1 MHTIR
6 VHEFGDAGKLAYE
19 EAPMPEPKAGQ
30 LRVKVAAIGLNFAD
44 IYQRRGW
51 YPSPTPFTPGNEF
64 AGVVDALGDGVSEF
78 DIGDRVGT
86 GSGPAFPLP
95 RTASSPC

>member
-30 LRVKVAAIGLNFAD
+30 LRVECG
-44 IYQRRGW
+44 Q
-51 YPSPTPFTPGNEF
+51 
-64 AGVVDALGDGVSEF
+64 
-78 DIGDRVGT
+78 
-86 GSGPAFPLP
+86 SG
-95 RTASSPC
+95 